1 MLSIAALNP
10 RIAFDAGRP
19 LYAIS
24 CSTGV
29 SVQWA
34 KLTTGSGL
42 FGVYSLNSAA
52 RAISGNQLDL
62 PISSLEMSE
71 IGKAVLLQTCR

>member
-1 MLSIAALNP
+1 MAALNP

-34 KLTTGSGL
+34 KLTTGSRL
-42 FGVYSLNSAA
+42 FGVYSLDSAA
-52 RAISGNQLDL
+52 RAISGSQPELA
-62 PISSLEMSE
+62 ISSLETSE
-71 IGKAVLLQTCR
+71 MAKALLLQPCR